1 MSHSIYFRKDGRWEA
16 RLSLGTDSNGKRK
29 TRSFYGKSREEAEY
43 KLLVSQQNLADEYAV
58 TEMTVRELAAEFLQT
73 SAVRLKESTSANYRM
88 KAEKHII
95 PAFGDIQCCMLKS
108 RMIYQFVEQKL
119 KSGLSA
125 RYIADILVLM
135 KSMFR
140 YASREYHIR
149 NVMDG
154 IILPKCQKSETAVLS
169 PEQQETLKQYIVSNP
184 SQTTLGIALSLYTG
198 VRIGELCALQWADI
212 DLEKRVLTVRKTL
225 QRIQCVSG
233 KKRTKLVITEPKS
246 RSSCREIPIPECL
259 CSMLAMFQNQ
269 RDIYLLSGKT
279 KPIEPRTMQ
288 YRFSK
293 ILENA
298 NLPSVH
304 YHALRHAFAT
314 NCVALGFDVKTLS
327 EILGHSSIELTLNH
341 YVHSS
346 MERKQSCMNLLSWS
360 AT

>member
-1 MSHSIYFRKDGRWEA
+1 MSHSIYLRKDGRWEA
-16 RLSLGTDSNGKRK
+16 RLSLGTDEHGKRR

-58 TEMTVRELAAEFLQT
+58 TEMTVKELAIEFLHT
-73 SAVRLKESTSANYRM
+73 STVRLKESTAANYRM

-108 RMIYQFVEQKL
+108 KMIYQFVEQKL

-154 IILPKCQKSETAVLS
+154 IILPKCQKSETAIFSV
-169 PEQQETLKQYIVSNP
+169 EQQEILKSYITAN
-184 SQTTLGIALSLYTG
+184 QNLTTLGTALSLYTG

-212 DLEKRVLTVRKTL
+212 DLKKRILTVRKTI
-225 QRIQCVSG
+225 QRIQCPSG
-233 KKRTKLVITEPKS
+233 KRRTKLVITAPKS
-246 RSSCREIPIPECL
+246 HSSCREIPIPECL
-259 CSMLAMFQNQ
+259 CAMLAQFQADQN
-269 RDIYLLSGKT
+269 IYLLSGKA
-279 KPIEPRTMQ
+279 KPVEPRTMQ

-293 ILENA
+293 VLNNA
-298 NLPSVH
+298 NLPSIH

-314 NCVALGFDVKTLS
+314 NCVTLGFDVKTLS
-327 EILGHSSIELTLNH
+327 EILGHSSIELTLNR

-360 AT
+360 AA

>member
-1 MSHSIYFRKDGRWEA
+1 MSHSIYLRKDGRWEA
-16 RLSLGTDSNGKRK
+16 RLSLGTENGKRK

-43 KLLVSQQNLADEYAV
+43 KMLASQQNQADEYAI
-58 TEMTVRELAAEFLQT
+58 TELTVRELAAEFLQT
-73 SAVRLKESTSANYRM
+73 SSVRLKESTAANYRM
-88 KAEKHII
+88 KTEKHII

-108 RMIYQFVEQKL
+108 KMIYQFVEQKL
-119 KSGLSA
+119 KTGLSA

-149 NVMDG
+149 NVMDD
-154 IILPKCQKSETAVLS
+154 IVLPKGSKPEIAVLS
-169 PEQQETLKQYIVSNP
+169 PEQQDTLKTYITAN
-184 SQTTLGIALSLYTG
+184 QNLTTLGVALSLYTG

-212 DLEKRVLTVRKTL
+212 DLKKRILTVRKTI
-225 QRIQCVSG
+225 QRIQCISG

-246 RSSCREIPIPECL
+246 HSSCREIPIPECL
-259 CSMLAMFQNQ
+259 CKMLVQFQNQ
-269 RDIYLLSGKT
+269 QDIYLLSGKT
-279 KPIEPRTMQ
+279 KPVEPRTMQ

-327 EILGHSSIELTLNH
+327 EILGHSSIELTLNR

-346 MERKQSCMNLLSWS
+346 LERKQTCMNLLSWS
-360 AT
+360 AA